1 MVTVKRPMGSQMR
14 CLLSL
19 AGFTAL
25 TVGGLAASAGLLGLG
40 MLGGA
45 AWCCRPRRQGGPK
58 YL

>member
-1 MVTVKRPMGSQMR
+1 MR

-19 AGFTAL
+19 AGLTVL
-25 TVGGLAASAGLLGLG
+25 TVGGLATGAGLLGLG

-45 AWCCRPRRQGGPK
+45 ACCCRPRRQGGPK